1 VEATERTVV
10 RGRRQTP
17 SEARLPENATGMDVQ
32 PSRFS
37 AGMWAVIL
45 FVSSEAMFFSALFTT
60 YFYLRARI
68 PEWEPVFQRCVA
80 AECEKPRA
88 FIDFQHGN
96 FTPVPTNVFGLE
108 IPLVLINTIV
118 LLASSLTMQLAVNAI
133 RKDARRAAINWLALT
148 VVMGAWFVL
157 GQGYEY
163 LTLGFLPD
171 NSVFTAVFFTLTGF
185 HGAHVTGGVIANA
198 LVLTRTVKGHFTS
211 RRHLFFEA
219 ASIYWHF
226 VDVVWIGLFTTIY
239 IVG

>member
-1 VEATERTVV
+1 MATGRTIV
-10 RGRRQTP
+10 RGRRQTV
-17 SEARLPENATGMDVQ
+17 SEARLPENTTGLDAQ
-32 PSRFS
+32 PARFS

-45 FVSSEAMFFSALFTT
+45 FVSSEAMFFTALFTT

-68 PEWEPVFQRCVA
+68 PAWEPVFQRCVSA
-80 AECEKPRA
+80 TCEKPRA
-88 FIDFQHGN
+88 FEDFAHGN
-96 FTPVPTNVFGLE
+96 FAPVNTNFFGLD

-118 LLASSLTMQLAVNAI
+118 LLLSSATMQLAINAI
-133 RKDARRAAINWLALT
+133 KHDKVGAATRWLALT
-148 VVMGAWFVL
+148 VAMGAWFVF

-163 LTLGFLPD
+163 LHLGFLPA
-171 NSVFTAVFFTLTGF
+171 NGVFAGVFFTLTGF

-198 LVLTRTVKGHFTS
+198 LTLFRTSKGHFS
-211 RRHLFFEA
+211 ARRHLLFEG

>member
-17 SEARLPENATGMDVQ
+17 SEARLLENSTGMDVQ
-32 PSRFS
+32 PSRFG

-68 PEWEPVFQRCVA
+68 PAWEPVFQRCTS
-80 AECEKPRA
+80 AECEKPSW
-88 FIDFQHGN
+88 N
-96 FTPVPTNVFGLE
+96 STTNVFGVDL
-108 IPLVLINTIV
+108 PLVAINTIV
-118 LLASSLTMQLAVNAI
+118 LVLSSIWMQLAVTAI
-133 RKDARRAAINWLALT
+133 KKDDRRGATFWLT
-148 VVMGAWFVL
+148 VTVISGIWFIS

-163 LTLGFLPD
+163 THLGFLPD
-171 NSVFTAVFFTLTGF
+171 NGVFGAVFFTLTGF
-185 HGAHVTGGVIANA
+185 HGAHVTGGIVANA
-198 LVLTRTVKGHFTS
+198 LALFRTTKGHFTS
-211 RRHLFFEA
+211 RRHLFFEG

>member
-17 SEARLPENATGMDVQ
+17 SEARLPENVTGMETQ

-45 FVSSEAMFFSALFTT
+45 FISSEVMFFSALFTT
-60 YFYLRARI
+60 YFYLRTRI
-68 PEWEPVFQRCVA
+68 PAWEPIFQRCTAV
-80 AECEKPRA
+80 ECEKPTWN
-88 FIDFQHGN
+88 GL
-96 FTPVPTNVFGLE
+96 TNIFGLE
-108 IPLVLINTIV
+108 IPLVMINTVV
-118 LLASSLTMQLAVNAI
+118 LVSSSITMQLAVNAI
-133 RKDARRAAINWLALT
+133 RKDARRPATFWLALT
-148 VVMGAWFVL
+148 VAMGTWFIL

-163 LTLGFLPD
+163 THLGFLPD
-171 NSVFTAVFFTLTGF
+171 NSVFAGVFFTLTGF
-185 HGAHVTGGVIANA
+185 HGAHVTGGIVANA
-198 LVLTRTVKGHFTS
+198 LALFRTTKGHFTS
-211 RRHLFFEA
+211 RRHLFFEG